1 VKNTRKFGRG
11 TPKTPVFAAVE
22 RGGQIRRRVVADVT
36 GKTLKAEIRKV
47 VDPRARIISDEFTA
61 YWGLG
66 KEFSGG
72 HEHVSHSKKEYAR
85 GDVHTNTAESSFALV
100 KRGIIG
106 VYHNVSKEYLHR
118 YLWQFDFVWNTRKMN
133 DGERTIAAIQSAEG
147 KRLTYKASP
156 NHA

>member
-1 VKNTRKFGRG
+1 VN
-11 TPKTPVFAAVE
+11 
-22 RGGQIRRRVVADVT
+22 
-36 GKTLKAEIRKV
+36 
-47 VDPRARIISDEFTA
+47 
-61 YWGLG
+61 
-66 KEFSGG
+66 
-72 HEHVSHSKKEYAR
+72 
-85 GDVHTNTAESSFALV
+85 TNTAESSFALV

-118 YLWQFDFVWNTRKMN
+118 YLWQFVVWNTRKMN

>member
-1 VKNTRKFGRG
+1 MDETYVGGKPRIRNSSKRGRG

-22 RGGQIRRRVVADVT
+22 RGGRIRRRVVH
-36 GKTLKAEIRKV
+36 
-47 VDPRARIISDEFTA
+47 SA
-61 YWGLG
+61 YRGLD
-66 KEFSGG
+66 KEFAS
-72 HEHVSHSKKEYAR
+72 HEHVAHGRREYAR
-85 GDVHTNTAESSFALV
+85 GDVNTNTAESSFALV

-133 DGERTIAAIQSAEG
+133 DGERTVAAIQSAEG
-147 KRLTYKASP
+147 KRLTYMASP